1 VLLLKA
7 KQGKKLAVFLLKAKG
22 KKVAVFPLKAKEK
35 SSCVST
41 AIQVGK
47 CTTFFVLTGSC

>member
-22 KKVAVFPLKAKEK
+22 KKVAVFPLKAKEINIELHIK
-35 SSCVST
+35 
-41 AIQVGK
+41 K
-47 CTTFFVLTGSC
+47 K